1 MEIFQIW
8 VPVALWGGD
17 RTLSPPTGRQ
27 GPICKKTNY
36 IQIFG
41 REGGGG
47 RPMGGRQGGR
57 SPPPPGDGSL
67 CLPAMFLQKAQ
78 ARNLIRCTIT
88 DRRNTRNRTH
98 AYPTVCTS
106 KMTADIHEVVTS
118 LFSYKRNTSP
128 FYLHIIL
135 CLS

>member
-1 MEIFQIW
+1 MLVWKYFKY
-8 VPVALWGGD
+8 GC
-17 RTLSPPTGRQ
+17 LSPCGEATGPCLPSTGRQ

-41 REGGGG
+41 REGG
-47 RPMGGRQGGR
+47 PVA
-57 SPPPPGDGSL
+57 PTPGDGSL

-78 ARNLIRCTIT
+78 ARNYLIRCTIT